1 MSDIENLLEIMRAL
15 RAPGSGCPW
24 DREQTMKT
32 IVPHTLEEAYEVAD
46 VIENKRWAELPG
58 ELGDLLFQV
67 VFYCQI
73 GAEQGL
79 FDIDDVVRELEDKL
93 TRRHPH
99 VFGGGK
105 SDTADDVAAL
115 WERAKSDERRYR
127 KGEQAPS
134 ELDDVPTALPALTRA
149 RKLQKRA
156 AGVGFDWPNVSGA
169 WHKVSEELD
178 ELRAATGAAVEDEV
192 GDLLFACVNVA
203 RHLGVDPEA
212 ALRYANGKF
221 ERRFRFI
228 EGYLAATGETP
239 ANATLE
245 TMNGLW
251 MEAKAREISGTGK
264 A

>member
-1 MSDIENLLEIMRAL
+1 M
-15 RAPGSGCPW
+15 
-24 DREQTMKT
+24 
-32 IVPHTLEEAYEVAD
+32 
-46 VIENKRWAELPG
+46 
-58 ELGDLLFQV
+58 
-67 VFYCQI
+67 
-73 GAEQGL
+73 
-79 FDIDDVVRELEDKL
+79 RELEDKL